1 MARAGMGVDVDDEAG
16 GGIVIG
22 HFSGEGLGFFRRDAD
37 GRWRDHARAAGLFDA
52 SLPVL
57 TFGALFAD
65 LDLDGRLDLVVA
77 NGHVDADLARSLD
90 GDVGAEERPLL
101 FRSRGDGT
109 YVDVGAT
116 MGLTAR
122 FVGRGVAAVDLDLD
136 GDPDLV
142 FTENNGPARIYRNH
156 ASGAHWLGIR
166 LIGTTSNRDGI
177 GAIVM
182 VTAGGRTRTRM
193 VRTGS
198 SYLSQSERPLLFGL
212 GPAATVEQIVI
223 RWPSGLIDRLSSVA
237 VDQRVTVVEGG
248 SL

>member
-1 MARAGMGVDVDDEAG
+1 
-16 GGIVIG
+16 
-22 HFSGEGLGFFRRDAD
+22 
-37 GRWRDHARAAGLFDA
+37 
-52 SLPVL
+52 
-57 TFGALFAD
+57 
-65 LDLDGRLDLVVA
+65 
-77 NGHVDADLARSLD
+77 
-90 GDVGAEERPLL
+90 
-101 FRSRGDGT
+101 
-109 YVDVGAT
+109 

-122 FVGRGVAAVDLDLD
+122 FVGRGVAAADLDLD

-177 GAIVM
+177 GAMVT
-182 VTAGGRTRTRM
+182 VTAGGRTQTRM

-198 SYLSQSERPLLFGL
+198 SYLSQSERALLFGL
-212 GPAATVEQIVI
+212 GPAANVEQIVI
-223 RWPSGLIDRLSSVA
+223 RWPSGIIDRLSSVS